1 MEIGY
6 NGAREGP
13 IFYVSTLIF
22 FLYAKILSVKKIN
35 GIQTHRASLDRKY
48 FETTGEFCFFVV
60 VFLPSFFSWA
70 VYLIIFFI
78 IIFSSRRDVVLY
90 FHRVAR

>member
-35 GIQTHRASLDRKY
+35 GIQTHTASLDRKY

-60 VFLPSFFSWA
+60 VVSLPSFFSL
-70 VYLIIFFI
+70 VHVSHYIF
-78 IIFSSRRDVVLY
+78 Y
-90 FHRVAR
+90 YYY

>member
-6 NGAREGP
+6 NGAREGA

-22 FLYAKILSVKKIN
+22 FLYAKILSVKIIN
-35 GIQTHRASLDRKY
+35 GIQTHTASLDRKY

-60 VFLPSFFSWA
+60 VVSLPSFFSWA
-70 VYLIIFFI
+70 MYLIIFLLLFFI
-78 IIFSSRRDVVLY
+78 P
-90 FHRVAR
+90 